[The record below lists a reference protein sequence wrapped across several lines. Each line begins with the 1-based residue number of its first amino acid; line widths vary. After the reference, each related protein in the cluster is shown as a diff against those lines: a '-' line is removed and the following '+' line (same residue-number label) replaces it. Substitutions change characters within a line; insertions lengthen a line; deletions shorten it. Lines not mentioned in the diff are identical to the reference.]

1 MTPTLLVIVLRHI
14 QLSSRQ
20 YIEKTIKFR
29 TTQASRNKIMSLFKL
44 LCHKYKSCTKT
55 YFYFWETEYFYLL
68 YRNNYL
74 DDNFK
79 LNDGPLTLKYLFVNV
94 GLLSVI

>member
-29 TTQASRNKIMSLFKL
+29 TTQASKNKIMSLFKQ
-44 LCHKYKSCTKT
+44 LCHKYKSYKKHTSA
-55 YFYFWETEYFYLL
+55 FG
-68 YRNNYL
+68 
-74 DDNFK
+74 K
-79 LNDGPLTLKYLFVNV
+79 LSFFIIVPK
-94 GLLSVI
+94 

>member
-29 TTQASRNKIMSLFKL
+29 TTQASGNKIMSLFKL
-44 LCHKYKSCTKT
+44 LCRKHKSCTKT
-55 YFYFWETEYFYLL
+55 YFCFWKIEYFYLL
-68 YRNNYL
+68 Y
-74 DDNFK
+74 
-79 LNDGPLTLKYLFVNV
+79 
-94 GLLSVI
+94 